1 MPSPEQAVRAYFQA
15 LESGSYDRLMAL
27 FSKFALVDSPLY
39 GRMQASEFFKDL
51 LQDTAKS
58 KLTVLSIF
66 ENREKPGSIAAH
78 YNYQWILKNS
88 KFTNFEGVD
97 VFSVSP
103 AGKID
108 RLSIFY
114 DTSKV
119 RGAWGKGRK

>member
-1 MPSPEQAVRAYFQA
+1 MEPEEAVRAYFQA
-15 LESGSYDRLMAL
+15 LESGSYDKIISL
-27 FSKFALVDSPLY
+27 FTKYAIVDSPLY

-58 KLTVLSIF
+58 KITLLNIF
-66 ENREKPGSIAAH
+66 ENKAKPGSIAAH

-103 AGKID
+103 NGRID

-119 RGAWGKGRK
+119 RDAWGKGRK